1 MKCTSC
7 DEEMVFI
14 KENGGYLC
22 PKCGAYTRPKH
33 KLSEE
38 EVQALIDDSLT
49 AHQRLEHN
57 QEESK
62 ASSCLGAIG
71 EALGTILICIGI
83 AITMIFMLYGLT
95 SDKENIP
102 AGIVALIQM
111 ALLIGALAIRE
122 NNKEKENKVMG
133 AVESLL
139 ITIAALLVIAFV
151 IVIA

>member
-7 DEEMVFI
+7 NEEMVFI

-22 PKCGAYTRPKH
+22 PKCGEYTRPKH

-62 ASSCLGAIG
+62 AIGCLGAIG
-71 EALGTILICIGI
+71 EALGTVLICIGI

-102 AGIVALIQM
+102 VGIVALIQM
-111 ALLIGALAIRE
+111 ALLIAALIIRK
-122 NNKEKENKVMG
+122 NNANENKMLG